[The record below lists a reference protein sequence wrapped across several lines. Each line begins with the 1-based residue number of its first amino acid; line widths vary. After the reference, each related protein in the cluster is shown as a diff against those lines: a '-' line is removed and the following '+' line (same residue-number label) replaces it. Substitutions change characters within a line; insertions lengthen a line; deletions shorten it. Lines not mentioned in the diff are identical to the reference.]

1 MFILNRDLSKAR
13 QVEIAWEDSPP
24 SRVVNSWTLTGDDL
38 KAVNGFDAP
47 QRVKPQEFQKPAVN
61 GGKVNVELPARSFTV
76 LTWSAS

>member
-1 MFILNRDLSKAR
+1 
-13 QVEIAWEDSPP
+13 
-24 SRVVNSWTLTGDDL
+24 VNSWTLTGDDL